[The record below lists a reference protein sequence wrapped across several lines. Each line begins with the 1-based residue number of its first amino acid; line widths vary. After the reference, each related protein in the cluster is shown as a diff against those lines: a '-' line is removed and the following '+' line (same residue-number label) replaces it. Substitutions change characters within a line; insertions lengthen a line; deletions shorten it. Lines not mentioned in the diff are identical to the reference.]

1 MAISLLQNI
10 SLIISIAVIYH
21 LIARKLRGKQLI
33 VSLLNGLLF
42 SFAAIITML
51 VPFRFSSGIIY
62 DGRTIILS
70 IAGVFG
76 GPVVVGIATATSLLY
91 RIFAIGGSG
100 RIVGVIT
107 IIIAS
112 GIGLLV
118 FYWRKQTRKPFNTWR
133 ILAVGYSVHLLML
146 LAQLL
151 LPDQR
156 WKDIIP
162 AIALPVLLFYPIAFF
177 LICQLFIENEERE
190 KNQTKLEESESR
202 YKLLFQNHRS
212 IMLLIE
218 HETGQIVDANPAAEA
233 FYGWTRQELLSKNIT
248 EINTLPADQL
258 RDRLDQALERND
270 NSFIFKHRRAS
281 GDIRDVEVFAG
292 PIEYSG
298 KKLLYSIV
306 HDATAR
312 IKAENEVRELNQ
324 SLENQ
329 VARRTEQLQE
339 ANEELE
345 AFAYSV
351 SHDLR
356 APLRAMEGF
365 GALLG
370 EDTDSQLSEISKH
383 YIDRIQ
389 NNVKKMSQLIDDL
402 LRLSRIARQALEYS
416 SVDLSRL
423 ARESA
428 EEMSV
433 RFPGRMV
440 SLSIQE
446 GLTVNADKALM
457 ELMLLN
463 LFGNA
468 WKFTSSVPDAVVVFG
483 AADVDDE
490 RVYSVRD
497 NGVGFDMA
505 YADKLFTPFQRLHSE
520 QEYGGSGVGLS
531 IVRRIVTRHG
541 GRIWVEAAPDKG
553 ATFYFTLGGI

>member
-1 MAISLLQNI
+1 MAISILQNI

-21 LIARKLRGKQLI
+21 LIARKLRGKQVI

-42 SFAAIITML
+42 SFATIITML
-51 VPFRFSSGIIY
+51 VSFRFAQGIIY
-62 DGRTIILS
+62 DGRTILLT
-70 IAGVFG
+70 IAGLFG
-76 GPVVVGIATATSLLY
+76 GPIVLGIATLSSV
-91 RIFAIGGSG
+91 IFRFFIIGGSG
-100 RIVGVIT
+100 RVVGVLT

-112 GIGLLV
+112 GIGLCA
-118 FYWRKQTRKPFNTWR
+118 YSWRKRTQKPLNAWR
-133 ILAVGYSVHLLML
+133 ILAIGYSVHLLML

-156 WKDIIP
+156 WKEIIP
-162 AIALPVLLFYPIAFF
+162 AIALPVLLFYPLAFF

-190 KNQTKLEESESR
+190 KNQAMLEESEAR

-212 IMLLIE
+212 IMLLID
-218 HETGQIVDANPAAEA
+218 HETGRIVDANPAAEA
-233 FYGWTRQELLSKNIT
+233 FYGWTRQVLLSKNIA

-258 RDRLDQALERND
+258 RDRMNQALERND
-270 NSFIFKHRRAS
+270 NAFIFKHKRAS

-312 IKAENEVRELNQ
+312 MKAENEVRELNQ

-356 APLRAMEGF
+356 APLRAIEGF
-365 GALLG
+365 GALLV
-370 EDTDSQLSEISKH
+370 EDAESRLSDTSKH
-383 YIDRIQ
+383 SIERIRY
-389 NNVKKMSQLIDDL
+389 NVQKMSQLIDDL

-416 SVDLSRL
+416 EVDLSRL
-423 ARESA
+423 ARESV

-433 RFPGRMV
+433 RFPGRKLSV
-440 SLSIQE
+440 SIQE
-446 GLTVNADKALM
+446 GLSVNADRALM

-463 LFGNA
+463 LFDNA
-468 WKFTSSVPDAVVVFG
+468 WKFTSALPEALVAFS
-483 AADVDDE
+483 AADIGDE
-490 RVYSVRD
+490 RVYSIRD

-520 QEYGGSGVGLS
+520 QEYGGSGIGLS

-541 GRIWVEAAPDKG
+541 GRIWAEAAPNKG
-553 ATFYFTLGGI
+553 ATFYFTLGGR

>member
-1 MAISLLQNI
+1 
-10 SLIISIAVIYH
+10 
-21 LIARKLRGKQLI
+21 
-33 VSLLNGLLF
+33 
-42 SFAAIITML
+42 ML
-51 VPFRFSSGIIY
+51 VSFRFAQGIIY
-62 DGRTIILS
+62 DGRTILLT
-70 IAGVFG
+70 IAGLFG
-76 GPVVVGIATATSLLY
+76 GPIVLGIATLSSV
-91 RIFAIGGSG
+91 IFRFFIIGGSG
-100 RIVGVIT
+100 RFVGVLT
-107 IIIAS
+107 IIIAA
-112 GIGLLV
+112 GIGLCA
-118 FYWRKQTRKPFNTWR
+118 YSWRKRTQKPLNAWR
-133 ILAVGYSVHLLML
+133 ILAIGYSVHLLML

-156 WKDIIP
+156 WKEIIP
-162 AIALPVLLFYPIAFF
+162 AIALPVLLFYPLAFF

-190 KNQTKLEESESR
+190 KNQAMLEESEAR

-212 IMLLIE
+212 IMLLID
-218 HETGQIVDANPAAEA
+218 HETGRIVDANPAAEA
-233 FYGWTRQELLSKNIT
+233 FYGWTRQVLLSKNIA

-258 RDRLDQALERND
+258 RDRLNQALERND
-270 NSFIFKHRRAS
+270 DAFIFKHKRAS

-298 KKLLYSIV
+298 KKLVYSIV

-312 IKAENEVRELNQ
+312 MKAENEVRELNQ

-356 APLRAMEGF
+356 APLRAIEGF
-365 GALLG
+365 GALLV
-370 EDTDSQLSEISKH
+370 ENAESRLSDTSKH
-383 YIDRIQ
+383 SIERIRY
-389 NNVKKMSQLIDDL
+389 NVQKMSQLIDDL

-416 SVDLSRL
+416 KVDLSRL

-433 RFPGRMV
+433 RFPGRKTSV
-440 SLSIQE
+440 SIQE
-446 GLTVNADKALM
+446 GLSVNADKALM

-463 LFGNA
+463 LFDNA
-468 WKFTSSVPDAVVVFG
+468 WKFTSALPEALVVFS
-483 AADVDDE
+483 AADIGDE
-490 RVYSVRD
+490 RVYSIRD

-520 QEYGGSGVGLS
+520 QEYGGSGIGLS

-541 GRIWVEAAPDKG
+541 GRVWAEAAPSKG
-553 ATFYFTLGGI
+553 ATFHFTLGGA